1 MLHTQDQL
9 ENRVESLKNLVRE
22 LKSAKNAKKSFEK
35 MTARINTMPII
46 SEEDEFLVET
56 NTIEEEMKGEQS
68 DESEKVK
75 FNLRFIPYILRL
87 ILHQFH

>member
-35 MTARINTMPII
+35 MTARINTMSII
-46 SEEDEFLVET
+46 GEEDEFLVET
-56 NTIEEEMKGEQS
+56 NTTEEEMKGEESDQFQS
-68 DESEKVK
+68 AKVK
-75 FNLRFIPYILRL
+75 LRL
-87 ILHQFH
+87 TK